1 MRLLIA
7 EDETDVREV
16 LQAYLAHA
24 EYEVDCAENG
34 EKALEFARKT
44 SYDAVVMDIMM
55 PVMDGVTALKK
66 MRAEGIDA
74 PVLLLTAKAEIR
86 DRITGLDAGADD
98 YLTKPFA
105 MGELLARI
113 RSLVRRGTGASPAVL
128 RLGKLELDIREGML
142 RCVNTISLAGRETGL
157 LALLMRG
164 FGRDFTVAELIGKVW
179 ADEPDADGDTV
190 SLYVR
195 YLNGKLKSVGAA
207 FRVRMEG
214 GRAALR
220 ATGEK
225 EAPPGAAGG
234 LPEP

>member
-7 EDETDVREV
+7 EDETDLREV

-98 YLTKPFA
+98 YLAKPFNA
-105 MGELLARI
+105 QELLARVRAMLRRREAYVPDVTVFEDLSLDKGACELRCGDRTVRLVGKTYQMMALFMENPHILYSVQQLMDRVWGWDTEAEINVVWVNISTLRKKLAELNTAVEI
-113 RSLVRRGTGASPAVL
+113 RMHRGTGYS
-128 RLGKLELDIREGML
+128 LEKK
-142 RCVNTISLAGRETGL
+142 A
-157 LALLMRG
+157 
-164 FGRDFTVAELIGKVW
+164 
-179 ADEPDADGDTV
+179 
-190 SLYVR
+190 
-195 YLNGKLKSVGAA
+195 
-207 FRVRMEG
+207 
-214 GRAALR
+214 
-220 ATGEK
+220 
-225 EAPPGAAGG
+225 
-234 LPEP
+234 